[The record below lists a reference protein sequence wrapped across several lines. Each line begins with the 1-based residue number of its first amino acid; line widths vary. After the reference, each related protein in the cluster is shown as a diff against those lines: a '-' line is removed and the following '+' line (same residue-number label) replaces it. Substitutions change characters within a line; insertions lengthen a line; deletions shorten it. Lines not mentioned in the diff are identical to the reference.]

1 MVIMRAKFSIFYVL
15 YFVFWFLISA
25 CNPLA
30 SATPAVLPP
39 TPTTRPAP
47 NPEGTAAAFL
57 DAWERTDYAGMYS
70 LLSPL
75 SRDATSLDEFQQAY
89 ESVNRIAAVTAV
101 ETQLLNALT
110 SGEKAAARF
119 SVTLRTALF
128 GGITREI
135 NMPLVLANDAWTISW
150 SESLILPELEPGG
163 VLVADAS
170 FPSRANI
177 YDRNGKGLAV
187 QGEAVA
193 IGVRPGQ
200 LQDEGA
206 VLNALSPLLGLTPQ
220 QLQAKYANAQPDWYV
235 PLGEAAAADVQASLG
250 ELANLPGVSLANY
263 TTRFY
268 PFTGA
273 APQVVGYLS
282 AISPE
287 QLDDYQARGYS
298 GDERVGAIGLEAWG
312 ERYLAGTRGGTL
324 SVALPG
330 NRLQLVAESVR
341 QPAQALYATL
351 DRDLQ
356 IAAQQVLHGFRG
368 SIIVLDANTGAV
380 LTMAS
385 SPTFDPNLFEPTNP
399 NREQLTEVLNDP
411 ANPLLNRAT
420 QGAYPPG
427 SIFKVTVASAA
438 MLSGLYTRDTVYNCG
453 NTWNGLGAN
462 NLKYNW
468 TFGRGIKPPGKI
480 DLVMALATSCNP
492 YFYQAAFDMD
502 KQDADFLPQVAREF
516 GFGTFTQI
524 GQVAEAPG
532 LIPDPAWKLETYN
545 DAWRPGDSVNM
556 GIGQGFVLVTPL
568 QIGQMMAA
576 IRNGGTLYQPQ
587 LVDRVAPP
595 GGDPTY
601 KLTPVPHGQLPLSAD
616 QLEVIRD
623 GLKAVTTESY
633 GTARFRFLGLEI
645 PVSGKTGTAE
655 DPGGG
660 ASHAW
665 FAGYTEANQP
675 NKPDIAMVVM
685 IENVGEGSEYAA
697 PIFRRMVEVYFYG
710 KPSSYLMPW
719 ETAPASTPAP

>member
-1 MVIMRAKFSIFYVL
+1 MG
-15 YFVFWFLISA
+15 
-25 CNPLA
+25 
-30 SATPAVLPP
+30 TPAVTTPVALPP
-39 TPTTRPAP
+39 TPTRPTP

-57 DAWERTDYAGMYS
+57 NAWESADYAGMYS

-89 ESVNRIAAVTAV
+89 ESVNHTATVTSV

-110 SGEKAAARF
+110 SGDKAAARF
-119 SVTLRTALF
+119 SVTLHSTLF

-135 NMPLVLANDAWTISW
+135 NMPLVLADEVWTISW
-150 SESLILPELEPGG
+150 SENLILPELEPDG

-170 FPSRANI
+170 FPARANI

-250 ELANLPGVSLANY
+250 VLSNFPGITLASY

-287 QLDDYQARGYS
+287 QLSDYQARGYS
-298 GDERVGAIGLEAWG
+298 GDERVGAVGLEAWG

-356 IAAQQVLHGFRG
+356 IVAQQVLHGFRG

-399 NREQLTEVLNDP
+399 NRDQLTEVLSDP

-420 QGAYPPG
+420 QGTYPPG
-427 SIFKVTVASAA
+427 SIFKVAVASAA
-438 MLSGLYTRDTVYNCG
+438 MLSGLYTRDTIYDCG

-462 NLKYNW
+462 NIKYNW
-468 TFGRGIKPPGKI
+468 TFGRGIRPPGRI
-480 DLVMALATSCNP
+480 DLVQAIATSCNP

-502 KQDADFLPQVAREF
+502 AQDADFLPQVAREF

-545 DAWRPGDSVNM
+545 DAWWPGDSVNM

-568 QIGQMMAA
+568 QIVQMMAA

-587 LVDRVAPP
+587 LVDRIAPP

-601 KLTPVPHGQLPLSAD
+601 TLTPVPHGQLPLAPD
-616 QLEVIRD
+616 QLEAIRD
-623 GLKAVTTESY
+623 GLRAVTSETY
-633 GTARFRFLGLEI
+633 GTARFRFLGLDI

-710 KPSSYLMPW
+710 KPSSYLLPW
-719 ETAPASTPAP
+719 ETAPSP